1 MNYPNLN
8 NIEKDVFIVFLKI
21 LKQINKKKLLTEK
34 NELFLQIQSKLEKNN
49 EFQTVLILFGKFEI
63 YYFICSL
70 QKKIKS
76 EQSHY
81 IIHSAISN
89 ILKSSGRFVNL
100 YHKKI
105 KKS

>member
-76 EQSHY
+76 EQSKLEENAE
-81 IIHSAISN
+81 S
-89 ILKSSGRFVNL
+89 KSRYF
-100 YHKKI
+100 I
-105 KKS
+105 KYYEIYCY